1 MNIVNLVISFCDHCV
16 ILCNICAKCLG
27 FFFFSFLQLFNAIS
41 QNALAFSFFSL
52 FFFFWTSLQDCT
64 LIQTKFAFHFTTILK
79 KSSSDNGYIMSASG
93 LPGSVWYSER
103 HVVFFIFDDYKW
115 IWHTKC
121 ISNHFWPV
129 THTFWT
135 CDPSESLFTF
145 LLTPSSAVFVF
156 NL

>member
-1 MNIVNLVISFCDHCV
+1 MCKMFG
-16 ILCNICAKCLG
+16 ILFFFFPPTFQRDLPECTC
-27 FFFFSFLQLFNAIS
+27 FFFSFF
-41 QNALAFSFFSL
+41 L